1 MEDDKN
7 TEDQKERLGLLLKLQ
22 KLSQLAVRE
31 FMGVNSE
38 NDDPRVKLL
47 DRLQMDMNH
56 LTTQI
61 AVLITISMELE
72 GEKQERGQLILEELE
87 KQVEVMESDLAVTG
101 WDLNNNP
108 LLDLPRWEEITKSWP
123 K

>member
-38 NDDPRVKLL
+38 NDDPRVKFLA
-47 DRLQMDMNH
+47 RLQMAMNL
-56 LTTQI
+56 LTTQV